1 MKTYCILFVI
11 KLATRSVT
19 IASITTSLNTALL
32 LQVAR
37 QLTDDFDGFL
47 SNSKYL
53 IMDRD
58 KKYSREFR
66 RQLKRDGVRSIRCPP
81 RAPNCNAFAER
92 FVRSVKEEC
101 LGRLILFS
109 EHSLR
114 HAVKEYMIHYHTER
128 NHQGMN
134 NQLLRPLAS
143 VSTLD
148 PIRSHERLAGML
160 K

>member
-1 MKTYCILFVI
+1 VI

-19 IASITTSLNTALL
+19 IAGITTSPNNFFMLH
-32 LQVAR
+32 VAR

-47 SNSKYL
+47 RNSTYL

-81 RAPNCNAFAER
+81 RAPNCNAYAER

-101 LGRLILFS
+101 LDRLILFD
-109 EHSLR
+109 ERSLR
-114 HAVKEYMIHYHTER
+114 NAIKEYMFHYNGER
-128 NHQGMN
+128 NHQGVN
-134 NQLLRPLAS
+134 NQLLTPLAS
-143 VSTLD
+143 VSVLK
-148 PIRSHERLAGML
+148 PIQYRERLGGML
-160 K
+160 KYYYRTAA